1 MILRE
6 PGSTQPGSYLAFL
19 VRIQTVDPSAF
30 EMPVAPGKR
39 SRGFFI
45 FEEDTASSRSLSG
58 NENSHESLQET
69 STRESNHTSI
79 RWYRVGSRQ
88 QAKGKVKEVAGK
100 LLGDSVTEARSPFR

>member
-30 EMPVAPGKR
+30 EMPDAPGKR

-45 FEEDTASSRSLSG
+45 FEGD
-58 NENSHESLQET
+58 LQDV
-69 STRESNHTSI
+69 R
-79 RWYRVGSRQ
+79 
-88 QAKGKVKEVAGK
+88 
-100 LLGDSVTEARSPFR
+100 

>member
-45 FEEDTASSRSLSG
+45 FEGE
-58 NENSHESLQET
+58 LQ
-69 STRESNHTSI
+69 
-79 RWYRVGSRQ
+79 GCP
-88 QAKGKVKEVAGK
+88 
-100 LLGDSVTEARSPFR
+100 LLGVKRTSEGAVGEQARISSESGPAERERSRFGLQCGLGRPPMY